1 MTQDSADSRAVE
13 NELSDDERARA
24 ADAAQLYYVEGLKV
38 EDVGKRLHLSRSTVS
53 RMLARARQHGVVEFV
68 LHRSADRSSLLAAR
82 LHQRFGVRALVADG
96 TDADHDAARLDLV
109 AQRAAQRLAAVVG
122 TDTTM
127 AVTWGSTIEAVSRH
141 LLVSPTRGARV
152 VQLDG
157 SGNTTTS
164 GGLNA
169 GQLLDRFAQAF
180 SASTH
185 HFPAPA
191 LFDSAATREA
201 MWQERSIQR
210 VLALRRN
217 ADVAV
222 FSVGALDDEVP
233 GHLYRAGYLDA
244 VDLRELRRQGIVGDI
259 GTVFV
264 REDGTSDLLAINDRS
279 TGMPLA
285 ELRRVRTRMLVVSG
299 PTKTTAITAAL
310 RAGAVT
316 DLVLD
321 DLTAQALLDAS
332 VELPGGMQGFDTW
345 RFP

>member
-1 MTQDSADSRAVE
+1 MLHNPAGDVTAGGDAVAGT
-13 NELSDDERARA
+13 ELSDDERVRV
-24 ADAAQLYYVEGLKV
+24 ADAAELYYLQGLKV

-53 RMLARARQHGVVEFV
+53 RMLARAREHGVVEFV
-68 LHRSADRSSLLAAR
+68 LHRSADRSSRLAAR
-82 LHQRFGVRALVADG
+82 LSQRFGIRALVTES
-96 TDADHDAARLDLV
+96 TDDDQDAARLDLV

-122 TDTTM
+122 ADTTI
-127 AVTWGSTIEAVSRH
+127 AVAWGSTVEAVSRH

-152 VQLDG
+152 VQLNG
-157 SGNTTTS
+157 SGNTIAS
-164 GGLNA
+164 GVLNA

-191 LFDSAATREA
+191 LFDSVGTREA

-217 ADVAV
+217 ADVAL
-222 FSVGALDDEVP
+222 FSVGALDGEVP

-244 VDLRELRRQGIVGDI
+244 VDLQELRRQGIVGDI

-264 REDGTSDLLAINDRS
+264 REDGSSDRLAINERC

-299 PTKTTAITAAL
+299 GAKTTAIAAAL

-321 DLTAQALLDAS
+321 DLTAQALLD
-332 VELPGGMQGFDTW
+332 V
-345 RFP
+345 